1 MGVINANVNKKK
13 KKISILNS
21 NQTIHVCFQLI
32 TYKHRNQKAQVLI
45 IKKSKIF
52 LVISCIGMKLK
63 GKGINVIR

>member
-52 LVISCIGMKLK
+52 LVKA
-63 GKGINVIR
+63 